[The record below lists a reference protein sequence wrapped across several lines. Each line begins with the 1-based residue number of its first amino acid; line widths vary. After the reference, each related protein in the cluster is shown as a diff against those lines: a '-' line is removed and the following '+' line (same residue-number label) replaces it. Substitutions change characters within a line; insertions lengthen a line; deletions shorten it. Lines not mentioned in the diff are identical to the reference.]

1 MTGPV
6 YTAAT
11 PDSLKQAPLGELTAL
26 YHRPSAQTHIVS
38 EPVPEILAAL
48 QQGAVDAGVLL
59 DRLGVSGE
67 GAREAI
73 EARLAEIE
81 AIGLV
86 SRG

>member
-6 YTAAT
+6 YSAAA
-11 PDSLKQAPLGELTAL
+11 PDTLKQVSLDGLTAL

-48 QQGAVDAGVLL
+48 RQGAADADTLL
-59 DRLGVSGE
+59 EQLGAGGE